1 MIDKPYE
8 IKYNETKE
16 RLYSAISESY
26 TNGISYCVLETLLK
40 NILNDVCDVSKQE
53 LENAYKNYHN
63 AQKMELE
70 NNAECN
76 EEKVDE

>member
-16 RLYSAISESY
+16 RLYSVISESY
-26 TNGISYCVLETLLK
+26 MNGINYCVLETLLK
-40 NILNDVCDVSKQE
+40 NILNDVCDVSRKE
-53 LENAYKNYHN
+53 LENAYKNYHD
-63 AQKMELE
+63 AQKAELE
-70 NNAECN
+70 NSAECN